1 MPRRVYKVAIV
12 GGSMCALADVFAVVS
27 LLTPSWV
34 VNDFLGHATFGLTK
48 LCQKPMHGDKICVTP
63 KLSDSWKAT
72 LVFLILGILSLT
84 ITCVLIFISLWKP
97 RIFNYG
103 KWVSVVAAM
112 QLLLASI
119 IFPIGFGSPEVGGTP
134 FKLPPNNSLGSS
146 YVFFIVA
153 ISLLWAVMCA

>member
-1 MPRRVYKVAIV
+1 MTLSV
-12 GGSMCALADVFAVVS
+12 
-27 LLTPSWV
+27 
-34 VNDFLGHATFGLTK
+34 GHATFGLTK

-103 KWVSVVAAM
+103 KWVSVVAGE
-112 QLLLASI
+112 LLS
-119 IFPIGFGSPEVGGTP
+119 
-134 FKLPPNNSLGSS
+134 N
-146 YVFFIVA
+146 
-153 ISLLWAVMCA
+153 